1 VSTEP
6 VRILHITDTHLH
18 AHRDATMRGL
28 NTYDSFKAVVDRIG
42 SGSRKADAV
51 IATGDLVQDE
61 TRGGYEHFG
70 ELISGLGV
78 PVHCVP
84 GNHDSPRL
92 MAEILSEPP
101 FHFCGTAVYGNWCL
115 IMLNTAVRGD
125 DGGRLDQG
133 QLEFLDHTLTA
144 MQDRHAL
151 VALHHHPVAMGNQW
165 LDGVGLRNSA
175 EFFSVIDNHSNVRS
189 IVWGHVHQVSDRER
203 NGVKMLS
210 TPSTGAQ
217 FLPGSDAFM
226 LDDKPPGY
234 RWLEL
239 MEDGNVRTE
248 VVWL

>member
-1 VSTEP
+1 M
-6 VRILHITDTHLH
+6 
-18 AHRDATMRGL
+18 MRGL
-28 NTYDSFKAVVDRIG
+28 NTHDSLKAVVERI
-42 SGSRKADAV
+42 SSDPCKADAI

-61 TRGGYEHFG
+61 TRDGYEHFSKLVG
-70 ELISGLGV
+70 GLNA

-133 QLEFLDHTLTA
+133 QLEFLDHTLA
-144 MQDRHAL
+144 ARKNLHAL
-151 VALHHHPVAMGNQW
+151 IAMHHHPLPMGNLW
-165 LDGVGLRNSA
+165 LDGLGLRNTD
-175 EFFSVIDNHSNVRS
+175 EVFSIIDKHANVRCL
-189 IVWGHVHQVSDRER
+189 IWGHVHQSSERER
-203 NGVKMLS
+203 NGVKMIS
-210 TPSTGAQ
+210 TPSTGSQ
-217 FLPGSDAFM
+217 FLPGSDVFK
-226 LDDKPPGY
+226 LDAKPPGY

-239 MEDGNVRTE
+239 TEDGTVRTE